1 MVDVDTTLVQ
11 GSDPTRRGRVSD
23 AGREKGYVLI
33 VVLLLLMAVTATGHG
48 LLVLSRS
55 ELSVSRARWAA
66 LARRLAAEGGVHIA
80 SRGISAVRS
89 LPAGEWAP
97 TGEGRIPPRARFVT
111 RALRLSPEIVLLRS
125 EGVLDR
131 LPGAH
136 RAIRLYWGMSP
147 EARVGAALGIVES
160 GGTVTLTSG
169 SRIDVARVLRAPPPW
184 SEDRCAGYRP
194 GLDTLFTGGV
204 APWAEL
210 VENLPKSHPGPSS
223 RSGEVELPSLGFL
236 DHEALMAGADL
247 SVAGLVSPSP
257 RGIPGGCD
265 QTSTLNWGA
274 PLNPLDPCAS
284 YRPVVASE
292 GSLVIEGGGGQ
303 GVLLVAGDA
312 TLSAGARYFGVVIV
326 AGDLLIQSGAEISG
340 LLRVRGSVT
349 LSGGSEIVGSAC
361 AALAALEAAESLH
374 GLIPLPEGAWL
385 EDPG

>member
-1 MVDVDTTLVQ
+1 MSDV
-11 GSDPTRRGRVSD
+11 GRK
-23 AGREKGYVLI
+23 RGYVLI

-55 ELSVSRARWAA
+55 ELAVSRARWAA

-89 LPAGEWAP
+89 LPVGEWTP

-111 RALRLSPEIVLLRS
+111 RALRLSPEVVLLRS
-125 EGVLDR
+125 EGLLER

-136 RAIRLYWGMSP
+136 RAMRIYWGMSP
-147 EARVGAALGIVES
+147 HARVGASLGIVES
-160 GGTVTLTSG
+160 GGTVTLTGG

-194 GLDTLFTGGV
+194 DLDTLFAGGV

-210 VENLPKSHPGPSS
+210 VEDLPRSDPGP
-223 RSGEVELPSLGFL
+223 REPSGEAQLPSLGLL

-247 SVAGLVSPSP
+247 RVGGLVSPSP
-257 RGIPGGCD
+257 RSFSGDCD
-265 QTSTLNWGA
+265 RTSAANWGA

-292 GSLVIEGGGGQ
+292 GSLMIEGGSGQ
-303 GVLLVAGDA
+303 GVILVAGDA

-326 AGDLLIQSGAEISG
+326 AGDLSVQSGAEISG

>member
-1 MVDVDTTLVQ
+1 MADVDTALVQ

-23 AGREKGYVLI
+23 VGRKRGYVLI
-33 VVLLLLMAVTATGHG
+33 VVLLLLMAVTATGHS

-55 ELSVSRARWAA
+55 ELAVSRARWAA

-89 LPAGEWAP
+89 LPAGEWTP

-111 RALRLSPEIVLLRS
+111 RALRLSPEVVLLRS
-125 EGVLDR
+125 EGLLER
-131 LPGAH
+131 IPGAH
-136 RAIRLYWGMSP
+136 RAMRIYWGMSP
-147 EARVGAALGIVES
+147 YARVGASLGIVES
-160 GGTVTLTSG
+160 GGTVTLSGG

-194 GLDTLFTGGV
+194 GLDTLFAGGV

-210 VENLPKSHPGPSS
+210 VEDPPRSDPGPSEP
-223 RSGEVELPSLGFL
+223 SGEAQLPSLGLL

-247 SVAGLVSPSP
+247 RVGGLVAPSP
-257 RGIPGGCD
+257 RSFSGYCD
-265 QTSTLNWGA
+265 RTSAANWGA

-292 GSLVIEGGGGQ
+292 GSLMIEGGSGQ
-303 GVLLVAGDA
+303 GVILVAGDA

-326 AGDLLIQSGAEISG
+326 AGDLSVQSGAEISG